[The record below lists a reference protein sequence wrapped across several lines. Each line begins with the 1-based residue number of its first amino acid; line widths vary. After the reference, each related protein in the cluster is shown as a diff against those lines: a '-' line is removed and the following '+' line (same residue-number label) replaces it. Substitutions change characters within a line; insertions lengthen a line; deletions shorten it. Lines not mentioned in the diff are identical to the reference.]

1 MFRLRQPRRQQDRL
15 PREAPFDLSLLLAEA
30 KIGSETARG
39 ALFEHHRTYLEL
51 LARVELGRRL
61 KNKIDPS
68 DVVQETF
75 LEAHRSFDRF
85 RGEGEFTS
93 WLRTILAR
101 RLAHV
106 VRRYV
111 RSQGRDVRREQ
122 VFDPVMEQSPR
133 AVWRGRVS
141 VQPSPSQKADL
152 REQVVL
158 LAEALRHLPSDYREV
173 VLLRHFEELSFV
185 EVARRMHRSLDSV
198 QKLWVRALARLR
210 RELQD

>member
-1 MFRLRQPRRQQDRL
+1 MFRLPQPRHGEDRL
-15 PREAPFDLSLLLAEA
+15 PRKAPSDLSLLLAEA
-30 KIGSETARG
+30 KVGSEAARG
-39 ALFEHHRTYLEL
+39 ALFEHHRAYLEL
-51 LARVELGRRL
+51 LARIELGHRL
-61 KNKIDPS
+61 KNKIDPC

-75 LEAHRSFDRF
+75 LEAHRSFNRF

-122 VFDPVMEQSPR
+122 VLDLTLDRSSR
-133 AVWRGRVS
+133 AVQRGCIS
-141 VQPSPSQKADL
+141 VQPSPSQRAAL

-158 LAEALRHLPSDYREV
+158 LAEALGRLPPDYREV
-173 VLLRHFEELSFV
+173 VVLRQFEELPFFEIS
-185 EVARRMHRSLDSV
+185 RRMRRSLDSV
-198 QKLWVRALARLR
+198 QKLWARALARLR

>member
-1 MFRLRQPRRQQDRL
+1 
-15 PREAPFDLSLLLAEA
+15 LLLAEA
-30 KIGSETARG
+30 KIGSEAARG
-39 ALFEHHRTYLEL
+39 ALFEHHRAYLEL

-61 KNKIDPS
+61 KNKIDPC

-111 RSQGRDVRREQ
+111 RNQGRDVRREQ
-122 VFDPVMEQSPR
+122 VFDLEQSSR
-133 AVWRGRVS
+133 AVQRGCVS
-141 VQPSPSQKADL
+141 LQPSPSQRAAL
-152 REQVVL
+152 REQVLL
-158 LAEALRHLPSDYREV
+158 LAEALRRLPPDYREV
-173 VLLRHFEELSFV
+173 VVLRHFEELSFV
-185 EVARRMHRSLDSV
+185 EVGQRMKRSLDSV